1 MDEKFDLM
9 EKIQKK
15 IFFPWKESVNLGP
28 RAAFQL
34 NPLRNYSPTKTEK
47 IGKMLKK
54 KNRQN
59 VRGEIPAFNMKIIH

>member
-1 MDEKFDLM
+1 M
-9 EKIQKK
+9 
-15 IFFPWKESVNLGP
+15 PSNLGS

-54 KNRQN
+54 NRQN
-59 VRGEIPAFNMKIIH
+59 VEMKYLLSRVVKEFEGGEGIKGGEGEIEGG